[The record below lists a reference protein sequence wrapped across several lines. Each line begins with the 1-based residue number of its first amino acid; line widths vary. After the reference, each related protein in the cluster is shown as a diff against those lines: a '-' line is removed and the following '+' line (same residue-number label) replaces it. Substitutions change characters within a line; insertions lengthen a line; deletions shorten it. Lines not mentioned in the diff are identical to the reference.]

1 MIERLS
7 DDDGQKSPL
16 KIIGDEDLGDREK
29 TVSAMAKLDRE
40 IYPYFVR
47 AYNGGY
53 LEPIN
58 SIDCIRIGWRIAKLK
73 KEPWADKKM
82 YFPLELC
89 EIDLSKNEAKYDYL
103 PGAVFE
109 FAESIDGRRARPT
122 DNKKSDGS
130 LFNILS
136 SKEKKKLK
144 KMEQ

>member
-7 DDDGQKSPL
+7 DDESGQKSPL
-16 KIIGDEDLGDREK
+16 KIIDDEILGDKAK
-29 TVSAMAKLDRE
+29 TLSAMANLDKE
-40 IYPYFVR
+40 IYPYFVQ

-89 EIDLSKNEAKYDYL
+89 EIDLSKNEVKYDYL

-109 FAESIDGRRARPT
+109 FAFSTDGKRARPT
-122 DNKKSDGS
+122 DCKKADGS
-130 LFNILS
+130 IFNILS

-144 KMEQ
+144 KME